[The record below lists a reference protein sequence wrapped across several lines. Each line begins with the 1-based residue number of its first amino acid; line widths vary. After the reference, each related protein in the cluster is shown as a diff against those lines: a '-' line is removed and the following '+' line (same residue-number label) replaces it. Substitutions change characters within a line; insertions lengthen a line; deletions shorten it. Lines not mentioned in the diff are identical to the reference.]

1 MFKVSERMNLA
12 AHALQYMAANMAD
25 APVPVSELAGRM
37 GVSES
42 HLAKVMQRLVK
53 CGFLGSTR
61 GARGGFFFRKPPS
74 EISILDVYES
84 IEGPLVAPP
93 CLLEKRLCANDECIL
108 RGLLEEMTALARKRL
123 GERKLTDFK
132 MEHSTV

>member
-1 MFKVSERMNLA
+1 LFKVSERMNLA
-12 AHALQYMAANMAD
+12 AHALQYMAASAD
-25 APVPVSELAGRM
+25 EAPMPVSELAGRM

-61 GARGGFFFRKPPS
+61 GAKGGFFFRKSPS

-84 IEGPLVAPP
+84 IEGPLVAPA
-93 CLLEKRLCANDECIL
+93 CLLEKKLCANDECIL
-108 RGLLEEMTALARKRL
+108 GKLLEEMTVLARKRL
-123 GERKLTDFK
+123 GEKKISDFK
-132 MEHSTV
+132 METRPV